1 MPSRIV
7 FTVATLCAGLVWA
20 AEPAT
25 TTAGPQGF
33 DSDGVRIHY
42 TDEGGGEPV
51 ILIHG
56 FATNHEV
63 NWATVI
69 PALRGDY
76 RIVAL
81 DNRGHGRS
89 ERPAGDRK
97 YGLHMVEDVRR
108 LMDHLQLRQAH
119 VVGYS
124 MGGMIA
130 GKFLAEHPD
139 RVTSAVIGGISCTE
153 PDDRWRECMAST
165 VTDLEAGRGLGPL
178 FDFLG
183 QNLEPAVVAGMKA
196 NVPPAADQAFMAA
209 CIRQFPE
216 FAVPE
221 EKLAANTKP
230 AVAIIGDKDPFKA
243 AVDRMNAC
251 MGNLDVVV
259 IPGADHIS
267 AFADPRFAR
276 AIRRFLDEHRRPE

>member
-1 MPSRIV
+1 MLRRIF
-7 FTVATLCAGLVWA
+7 FTVAFLSAGHGWA
-20 AEPAT
+20 AEP
-25 TTAGPQGF
+25 TAAPASPRF
-33 DSDGVRIHY
+33 FTSDGVRIHY
-42 TDEGGGEPV
+42 ADEGAGEPV

-56 FATNHEV
+56 FATDHAV

-69 PALRGDY
+69 PALRGEY

-89 ERPAGDRK
+89 ARPTGDRR

-108 LMDHLQLRQAH
+108 LMDHLLLRQAH

-124 MGGMIA
+124 MGGLIA

-139 RVTSAVIGGISCTE
+139 RVRTAVIGGISCTP
-153 PDDRWRECMAST
+153 PDDRWQECMAEA
-165 VTDLEAGRGLGPL
+165 VTSLEAGRGLGPL

-183 QNLEPAVVAGMKA
+183 QDLDPAAVAGLKA

-209 CIRQFPE
+209 CIRQFQE
-216 FAVPE
+216 LSVPE
-221 EKLAANTKP
+221 DRLAANTKP
-230 AVAIIGDKDPFKA
+230 ALAIIGDKDPFKA
-243 AVDRMNAC
+243 AVDRMKGC

-259 IPGADHIS
+259 IPGADHLT

-276 AIRRFLDEHRRPE
+276 GIRRFLDDHRRGE